1 MLIPRIFHQI
11 WVGPEPLP
19 DEYAAYGQTWL
30 QHHPGWEL
38 KVWTEDNLPEGLRPE
53 VYERLRAPAERANI
67 LRLELLQREGG
78 VYVDTDFEALRSIE
92 PLIENAELF
101 ITLAKPG
108 RVNNALMGSVPDHPV
123 VTEALAK
130 IRPVEFFGHD
140 KSRTGTRFLDGLLI
154 DRPGVTLLDPELF
167 YPETDAGRPQA
178 YALHRKARSWKDADQ
193 LRIDLE
199 RAERKI
205 EAQKEVIAKRKLRH
219 QRAEAELDRLRRS
232 LPRRAGRAALHLVG
246 RGDPRAFCLF
256 IGYPR
261 SGHSLIGSLL
271 DAHPDVVI
279 AHEVNVLKLVADG
292 ADRRTVIGT
301 LLEEAEREAMRP
313 LGRRSSGYS
322 YAVPGQWQGQ
332 TRRLRVV
339 GSKFGDKT
347 SNRLGK
353 RPEELKLLKQRL
365 RVPLR
370 FLHVTRNPFDMIAR
384 VASMT
389 QDGEQERSV
398 AEATAH
404 IARLA
409 ETNERLIE
417 TESVLTIRHESFVAD
432 PRAGLRRMCEFLGV
446 HPEADWLEAS
456 AELVFPAPKLA
467 RDLVEWADDERAA
480 VDQLIARH
488 SFFDGYTFTS

>member
-1 MLIPRIFHQI
+1 
-11 WVGPEPLP
+11 
-19 DEYAAYGQTWL
+19 
-30 QHHPGWEL
+30 
-38 KVWTEDNLPEGLRPE
+38 
-53 VYERLRAPAERANI
+53 
-67 LRLELLQREGG
+67 
-78 VYVDTDFEALRSIE
+78 
-92 PLIENAELF
+92 
-101 ITLAKPG
+101 
-108 RVNNALMGSVPDHPV
+108 
-123 VTEALAK
+123 
-130 IRPVEFFGHD
+130 
-140 KSRTGTRFLDGLLI
+140 
-154 DRPGVTLLDPELF
+154 
-167 YPETDAGRPQA
+167 
-178 YALHRKARSWKDADQ
+178 
-193 LRIDLE
+193 
-199 RAERKI
+199 
-205 EAQKEVIAKRKLRH
+205 VIAKRKLRH

-292 ADRRTVIGT
+292 ADRRTVITT
-301 LLEEAEREAMRP
+301 LLEAAEREAMRP

-353 RPEELKLLKQRL
+353 QPEELKVLKERL
-365 RVPLR
+365 RTPLR

-398 AEATAH
+398 VEATKH
-404 IARLA
+404 IGRLA
-409 ETNERLIE
+409 ETNERLAA
-417 TESVLTIRHESFVAD
+417 TEPVLTIRHETFVAD
-432 PRAGLRRMCEFLGV
+432 PSAGLRRLCEFLGV
-446 HPEADWLEAS
+446 EPEPDWLEAS
-456 AELVFPAPKLA
+456 ADLVFPAPKLA
-467 RDLVEWADDERAA
+467 RNLVEWTDDERAA
-480 VDQLIARH
+480 VDRLIARH